1 MNDFISKKIAPTG
14 ELRVGLNM
22 SNFLLVNSKDANGL
36 PDGVSPD
43 IGKKIAK
50 ELNVNCKLVQFE
62 RPGLLADAVDDN
74 KWDIGNIAYEKE
86 RSKTIDFSDP
96 YVNIDANFIF
106 RNKYNFKSNEEI
118 NSSGIKI
125 AVVERS
131 AYDLW
136 LSDNFK
142 NAELIKVKT
151 IDSSHKLF
159 RDGSVDV
166 LAGLKPKLLEEL
178 EINDD
183 FKIISKP
190 FTYIKQSVGIKKGNP
205 EILDFLN
212 DFISKLI
219 QEGYV
224 KSLLKKHNVQNKLS
238 IPKIDQLFI
247 PDQGSAFVGIFLSIP
262 LTISPFGSYI
272 GNLQSSAL

>member
-1 MNDFISKKIAPTG
+1 MKTISKKIAPTG

-22 SNFLLVNSKDANGL
+22 SNFLLVNSKDINGL
-36 PDGVSPD
+36 PGGVSPD

-74 KWDIGNIAYEKE
+74 KWDICNIAYEKE

-159 RDGSVDV
+159 REGSVDV

-183 FKIISKP
+183 FKIISNP

-224 KSLLKKHNVQNKLS
+224 KSLLKKHNVQNKSS
-238 IPKIDQLFI
+238 IPKI
-247 PDQGSAFVGIFLSIP
+247 
-262 LTISPFGSYI
+262 
-272 GNLQSSAL
+272 N

>member
-1 MNDFISKKIAPTG
+1 M
-14 ELRVGLNM
+14 
-22 SNFLLVNSKDANGL
+22 LVNSKDANGL

-62 RPGLLADAVDDN
+62 RPGLLADAVDDD

-106 RNKYNFKSNEEI
+106 RNKYNFKRNEEI

-159 RDGSVDV
+159 REGSVDV

-190 FTYIKQSVGIKKGNP
+190 FTYIKQSVGI
-205 EILDFLN
+205 L
-212 DFISKLI
+212 SLI
-219 QEGYV
+219 
-224 KSLLKKHNVQNKLS
+224 H
-238 IPKIDQLFI
+238 I
-247 PDQGSAFVGIFLSIP
+247 
-262 LTISPFGSYI
+262 
-272 GNLQSSAL
+272 

>member
-62 RPGLLADAVDDN
+62 RPGLLAEAVDEDR
-74 KWDIGNIAYEKE
+74 WDIGNIAYEKE
-86 RSKTIDFSDP
+86 RGKTIDFSDP

-136 LSDNFK
+136 LTDNFK
-142 NAELIKVKT
+142 NAELIKVRT
-151 IDSSHKLF
+151 INSSHKLF
-159 RDGSVDV
+159 REGSVDV
-166 LAGLKPKLLEEL
+166 LAGLKPKLMEEL

-183 FKIISKP
+183 FKIISNP

-205 EILDFLN
+205 EILEFLN
-212 DFISKLI
+212 DFISKVI
-219 QEGYV
+219 KEGYV
-224 KSLLKKHNVQNKLS
+224 ESLLKKHNVQNKLS
-238 IPKIDQLFI
+238 IPKID
-247 PDQGSAFVGIFLSIP
+247 
-262 LTISPFGSYI
+262 
-272 GNLQSSAL
+272 